1 MLRIGSLEYPP
12 FSPASA
18 ELAPLVAPTGCHL
31 RLCSFLELLGS
42 KTVCGVPSIC
52 DSPRCFSAFLPRG
65 RRNTLP
71 ALPLMSSQ
79 DVPMSDAR
87 FHQIHNAADG
97 PLWKDRS
104 FASARQ
110 ILAHN
115 WKARWS
121 IIRLENDLVKTLLD
135 ALAQHP
141 EERALFV
148 HNLAEMSSESES
160 EELPPSEAPNK
171 SRG

>member
-1 MLRIGSLEYPP
+1 
-12 FSPASA
+12 
-18 ELAPLVAPTGCHL
+18 
-31 RLCSFLELLGS
+31 
-42 KTVCGVPSIC
+42 
-52 DSPRCFSAFLPRG
+52 
-65 RRNTLP
+65 
-71 ALPLMSSQ
+71 
-79 DVPMSDAR
+79 MSDAR
-87 FHQIHNAADG
+87 FHQIHNAAAG
-97 PLWKDRS
+97 PLWTALTKDRS

-121 IIRLENDLVKTLLD
+121 VIRLENDLVKTLLD

-160 EELPPSEAPNK
+160 EELPPAEAPDK
-171 SRG
+171 SQG